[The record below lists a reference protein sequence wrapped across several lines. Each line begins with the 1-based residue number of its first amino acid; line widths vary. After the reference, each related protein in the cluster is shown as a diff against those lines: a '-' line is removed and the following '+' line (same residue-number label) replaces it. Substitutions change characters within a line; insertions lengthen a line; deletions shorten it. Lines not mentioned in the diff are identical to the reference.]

1 MSRMVSCRRLPGHVC
16 RCLPALVV
24 IWLLLLPLAGA
35 AESIS
40 VFTGVEPVRHLAKAV
55 GGDRVRVAV
64 LVPPG
69 QSPHTFEPSPRKLA
83 ALERA
88 DLYFAAG
95 MPFEAA
101 WVDRLQRALPRLR
114 VVHLLPDAA
123 DHGHDHEHGDPH
135 PWTDPLAAIAL
146 ADRIRQGL
154 AQSDPAGAAGYD
166 DRFRV
171 LEQRLTDAHRAM
183 AATLEP
189 HRGRTFVVYHPAWG
203 ALAERY
209 GLRQLAV
216 ESAGKS
222 PGARHLVEVITR
234 ARDEGACAV
243 FVQPQVSRRAAEVVA
258 NAVGAEVVVMDPL
271 APRLIDSFRHVAAGF
286 ARQLE
291 RPCPR

>member
-1 MSRMVSCRRLPGHVC
+1 MSRMMSRRCLPGRVRRRLPALAHVC
-16 RCLPALVV
+16 
-24 IWLLLLPLAGA
+24 LLLFPLSGA
-35 AESIS
+35 AEALS
-40 VFTGVEPVRHLAKAV
+40 VFTGVEPVRQLAKAV

-69 QSPHTFEPSPRKLA
+69 QSPHTFEPSPRQLA

-101 WVDRLQRALPRLR
+101 WVARLQGALPRLR
-114 VVHLLPDAA
+114 VVHLLPGAA
-123 DHGHDHEHGDPH
+123 DHGHDHEREDPH
-135 PWTDPLAAIAL
+135 PWTDPLAAIVL
-146 ADRIRQGL
+146 ADRIRRGL
-154 AQSDPAGAAGYD
+154 AQADPAGAQGYD
-166 DRFRV
+166 ARFRA
-171 LEQRLTDAHRAM
+171 LERRLTAAHRGM
-183 AATLEP
+183 AAILEP
-189 HRGRTFVVYHPAWG
+189 HRGRAFVVYHPAWG
-203 ALAERY
+203 ALAERFA
-209 GLRQLAV
+209 LRQLAV

-234 ARDEGACAV
+234 ARDEDACAV

-271 APRLIDSFRHVAAGF
+271 APGLIDDFRDVAAEL
-286 ARQLE
+286 ARQME

>member
-1 MSRMVSCRRLPGHVC
+1 
-16 RCLPALVV
+16 LPALVHV
-24 IWLLLLPLAGA
+24 CLLLFPLSGA
-35 AESIS
+35 AEALS

-69 QSPHTFEPSPRKLA
+69 QSPHTFEPSPRQLA

-101 WVDRLQRALPRLR
+101 WVARLQRALPRLQ
-114 VVHLLPDAA
+114 VVHLLPGAA
-123 DHGHDHEHGDPH
+123 GHGHNHDLDHEHGDPH
-135 PWTDPLAAIAL
+135 PWTDPLAAIVL

-154 AQSDPAGAAGYD
+154 AQADPAGAEGYD
-166 DRFRV
+166 DRFRA
-171 LEQRLTDAHRAM
+171 LERRLTAAHGAM
-183 AATLEP
+183 AAILEP
-189 HRGRTFVVYHPAWG
+189 HRGRAFVVYHPAWG

-258 NAVGAEVVVMDPL
+258 NAVGAHVVAMDPL
-271 APRLIDSFRHVAAGF
+271 APGLIDNLRHVAAKL